1 MIGLTNTE
9 PLLYKDKH
17 TLCCPCLMNSHFFP
31 NIDLKGVCAAVP
43 GLVMT
48 VLSPTL
54 TASTSTAATANVP
67 ALDSAVVTVGGV
79 SSAARLHAS
88 VKDAAQ
94 SLVTTEALVW
104 TDSVSA

>member
-1 MIGLTNTE
+1 M
-9 PLLYKDKH
+9 
-17 TLCCPCLMNSHFFP
+17 S
-31 NIDLKGVCAAVP
+31 VP
-43 GLVMT
+43 GLVT
-48 VLSPTL
+48 IVLLATL
-54 TASTSTAATANVP
+54 TALKWTAATANVW

-79 SSAARLHAS
+79 NSAARLHAS

>member
-1 MIGLTNTE
+1 MFVLHPGQDTTA
-9 PLLYKDKH
+9 LL
-17 TLCCPCLMNSHFFP
+17 
-31 NIDLKGVCAAVP
+31 A
-43 GLVMT
+43 
-48 VLSPTL
+48 TL
-54 TASTSTAATANVP
+54 TVPTSTVATVNVW

>member
-1 MIGLTNTE
+1 M
-9 PLLYKDKH
+9 
-17 TLCCPCLMNSHFFP
+17 
-31 NIDLKGVCAAVP
+31 
-43 GLVMT
+43 
-48 VLSPTL
+48 
-54 TASTSTAATANVP
+54 ATANVW

-79 SSAARLHAS
+79 NSAARLHAS